1 MSTTKDFTNERMR
14 FIIFESNETLSQEV
28 CNEDHEVSEPA
39 AKKVF
44 HPLSQAPHLV
54 QSLKR
59 FLKWAI
65 DYSNLE
71 LFVSMHLKDDDEN
84 TDTDICHGYGRMH
97 YHLIIYSSKFP
108 KTMDRL
114 IKKNFVNALEETMD
128 PERKYQVEMFSSS
141 SVGFKKDFL
150 RNTKT
155 LFTHGPT
162 IQQQLTGLNQSSNR
176 GNVDCIWEKSHTF
189 GRSSEKNQSVVNRT
203 EMHEALDKLEKSSS
217 QFKHTVPDILNF
229 LAENNYGE
237 FTTSIHSSRL
247 TMSVDVTN
255 AQCNCDECFPI
266 YRTESK
272 DTQTFQYFDENTI
285 LFESSI
291 SDNFS

>member
-84 TDTDICHGYGRMH
+84 TDT
-97 YHLIIYSSKFP
+97 
-108 KTMDRL
+108 
-114 IKKNFVNALEETMD
+114 
-128 PERKYQVEMFSSS
+128 
-141 SVGFKKDFL
+141 
-150 RNTKT
+150 
-155 LFTHGPT
+155 
-162 IQQQLTGLNQSSNR
+162 LTE
-176 GNVDCIWEKSHTF
+176 W
-189 GRSSEKNQSVVNRT
+189 
-203 EMHEALDKLEKSSS
+203 
-217 QFKHTVPDILNF
+217 
-229 LAENNYGE
+229 
-237 FTTSIHSSRL
+237 SRL
-247 TMSVDVTN
+247 V
-255 AQCNCDECFPI
+255 A
-266 YRTESK
+266 
-272 DTQTFQYFDENTI
+272 
-285 LFESSI
+285 
-291 SDNFS
+291 